1 MKVSIMNIL
10 KEKAKTRKD
19 GIYSYKGYM
28 WVVRNNKFV
37 AFADRLGNCYE
48 VFGSFTVSM
57 GKVKSYERKDR
68 LKDWLKKDLR

>member
-1 MKVSIMNIL
+1 MEVSIMNIL

-37 AFADRLGNCYE
+37 AFADRFGNCYE
-48 VFGSFTVSM
+48 VFGSFNVYM

-68 LKDWLKKDLR
+68 LKAWLKKDLR